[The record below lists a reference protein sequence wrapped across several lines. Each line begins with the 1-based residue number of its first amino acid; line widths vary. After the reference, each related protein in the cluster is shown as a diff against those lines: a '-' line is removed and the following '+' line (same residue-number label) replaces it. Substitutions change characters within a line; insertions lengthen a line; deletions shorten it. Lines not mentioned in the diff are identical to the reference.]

1 MFVIVTL
8 TMLGYGLIHS
18 WLAST
23 HLKQYIRR
31 LVGSQ
36 RYDGFYRLSYNLF
49 AIVSLSPIL
58 GLIIL
63 RPGGTVWQAT
73 GIPTVFLLIIQFI
86 GLVGVMLSLLQIDL
100 GQFLGLTQLMA
111 YFKGQQLPLADEPLQ
126 FNGVYRLVR
135 HPLYVFS
142 LLVIWPMSPM
152 SESLLAFNVC
162 TTIYFVVG
170 SILEE
175 RKLIAIYGEK
185 YRAYQQL
192 TPAFIPFLK
201 SLR

>member
-1 MFVIVTL
+1 
-8 TMLGYGLIHS
+8 
-18 WLAST
+18 
-23 HLKQYIRR
+23 
-31 LVGSQ
+31 
-36 RYDGFYRLSYNLF
+36 
-49 AIVSLSPIL
+49 
-58 GLIIL
+58 
-63 RPGGTVWQAT
+63 
-73 GIPTVFLLIIQFI
+73 
-86 GLVGVMLSLLQIDL
+86 MLSLLQIDF

-111 YFKGQQLPLADEPLQ
+111 YFKGQPLPLADEPLQ